1 MMKKS
6 PALLD
11 HCCDL
16 VVYPTAGAVVVQ
28 TKVPWMKESTETL
41 GYDVNSC
48 SVVLNT

>member
-28 TKVPWMKESTETL
+28 TKVPP
-41 GYDVNSC
+41 NSFAC
-48 SVVLNT
+48 SLLWRVFVDEREH